1 MPIRYETGKR
11 SIILAKCGLLNLIDQ
26 VVTKRHRPKSKH
38 LFNIIQEKEYPCKS
52 KHFKLHV
59 ENLN

>member
-1 MPIRYETGKR
+1 MKR
-11 SIILAKCGLLNLIDQ
+11 VNVQLFLRSVGYFNLIDQ

-38 LFNIIQEKEYPCKS
+38 LFNIIQEKEFPCKS